1 MLRRHLT
8 AIPAVLAA
16 GAILAACGG
25 AGTPSSSSGGGGAAG
40 TPTLTETA
48 QEYAFGTPA
57 LTVSPGAT
65 VTIAFTNTGTVT
77 HNMTQS
83 DLKINQDA
91 SPGQTATITF
101 TAPQSGSFTF
111 HCAYHPTK
119 MMGTITV
126 SGSSAAAVPTT
137 APTSAG
143 AYTPYGY

>member
-8 AIPAVLAA
+8 TIPAALAA
-16 GAILAACGG
+16 GAMVAACGG
-25 AGTPSSSSGGGGAAG
+25 AATTNSSGGGGSQAA
-40 TPTLTETA
+40 PTVTETA
-48 QEYAFGTPA
+48 HEYAYGTPE

-65 VTIAFTNTGTVT
+65 VTLAFTNTGTVT

-83 DLKINQDA
+83 DLNINQDA
-91 SPGQTATITF
+91 APGSTSTITF

-111 HCAYHPTK
+111 HCKYHPTQ

-126 SGSSAAAVPTT
+126 AGSSAAAVPSA